1 MAYNEASFQLKMML
15 SGEFPL
21 PIDHPQKP
29 RKFHTANISGYTV
42 FQSDT
47 NY

>member
-1 MAYNEASFQLKMML
+1 MAYNVDSFQLKMML
-15 SGEFPL
+15 SSEFL
-21 PIDHPQKP
+21 LLIDHT
-29 RKFHTANISGYTV
+29 RKFYTANISGYTV